1 MVYPKNFH
9 IVKFPL
15 DFENTRERLKRR
27 NIGFNFPILVV
38 RASEMFSNIIEYHDA
53 MKRNGFSGA
62 LMHYQID
69 ENGLIYEARDTI
81 YQNGFADRI
90 DVDADDFVKNAILIQ
105 VHSDSTSVL
114 SDNLDIYK
122 SLKKLLLFL
131 CKTEILCPITDIK
144 DMGNF
149 MCMSSPSFNSSDF
162 FKLRKS
168 IMNDMF
174 PTKKLDWN
182 FAETQQYSIIDVPD
196 YEQNKRTI
204 TYISRVLAESMDYD
218 KWNPVAEN
226 IIKANKDVINKLSKQ
241 GVKNSDILDT
251 PLNPGTLLIAP
262 PTKFIYFVKKIKK
275 NAGIALG
282 KQIITNTI
290 ANSIYQISEEVKSLK

>member
-1 MVYPKNFH
+1 
-9 IVKFPL
+9 
-15 DFENTRERLKRR
+15 
-27 NIGFNFPILVV
+27 
-38 RASEMFSNIIEYHDA
+38 
-53 MKRNGFSGA
+53 
-62 LMHYQID
+62 
-69 ENGLIYEARDTI
+69 
-81 YQNGFADRI
+81 
-90 DVDADDFVKNAILIQ
+90 
-105 VHSDSTSVL
+105 
-114 SDNLDIYK
+114 
-122 SLKKLLLFL
+122 
-131 CKTEILCPITDIK
+131 
-144 DMGNF
+144 
-149 MCMSSPSFNSSDF
+149 
-162 FKLRKS
+162 
-168 IMNDMF
+168 MNDMF

-226 IIKANKDVINKLSKQ
+226 IIKANKDVVNKLSKQ

-262 PTKFIYFVKKIKK
+262 PTKFIYFVETIKK